1 MMRTGKAIGAALA
14 LLAGAALLAPA
25 SAADF
30 VKTVAPTPQIGG
42 KPGAG
47 PAPSG
52 PGPSS
57 QTGIAESSYFGLV
70 TINPRKGCN
79 SFDAGMFFHGDGTA
93 SFSFNGGAWEDDR
106 YNWTQQGD
114 TLTLT
119 IPRGE
124 TWRLAVS
131 ANTLSGT
138 YDDGTCTGTMTL
150 TRR

>member
-1 MMRTGKAIGAALA
+1 MMRTGRVIGAALA
-14 LLAGAALLAPA
+14 LFAGAALIAPAAA

-30 VKTVAPTPQIGG
+30 AKTVAPVLQGGG
-42 KPGAG
+42 KPGA
-47 PAPSG
+47 G

-57 QTGIAESSYFGLV
+57 QTGIAESAFYGLV

-93 SFSFNGGAWEDDR
+93 SFSFNGGAWENDR
-106 YNWTQQGD
+106 YNWAQQGD
-114 TLTLT
+114 TVTLT
-119 IPRGE
+119 IARGE
-124 TWRLAVS
+124 TWRLTVAS
-131 ANTLSGT
+131 NTLSGT

>member
-1 MMRTGKAIGAALA
+1 MGTGKAIGAALA
-14 LLAGAALLAPA
+14 LLASAASLAPVAA

-30 VKTVAPTPQIGG
+30 AKTVAPAPQALG
-42 KPGAG
+42 KPGG
-47 PAPSG
+47 GG

-57 QTGIAESSYFGLV
+57 QAGLAESSYFGLV

-79 SFDAGMFFHGDGTA
+79 SFDAGMYFHGDGTA

-106 YNWTQQGD
+106 YNWAQQGD
-114 TLTLT
+114 TVTLT

-124 TWRLAVS
+124 TWRLTVAS
-131 ANTLSGT
+131 NTLSGT

>member
-1 MMRTGKAIGAALA
+1 MMRRGKAIGAALA
-14 LLAGAALLAPA
+14 FVAGAALVAPVAA
-25 SAADF
+25 SAAEN
-30 VKTVAPTPQIGG
+30 VKTIAQPGLLGPG

-47 PAPSG
+47 PAPSN
-52 PGPSS
+52 
-57 QTGIAESSYFGLV
+57 QAGIVESAYYGLV

-106 YNWTQQGD
+106 YNWQQQGD
-114 TLTLT
+114 TVTLT

-124 TWRLAVS
+124 TWRLTVAN
-131 ANTLSGT
+131 NTLSGT

>member
-1 MMRTGKAIGAALA
+1 MKCGVRAVGIALA
-14 LLAGAALLAPA
+14 VVASLAFIAPVAA
-25 SAADF
+25 SAADA
-30 VKTVAPTPQIGG
+30 VKTVAQPGLLGAG
-42 KPGAG
+42 KPGA
-47 PAPSG
+47 G

-57 QTGIAESSYFGLV
+57 QTGIAESTYYGLV

-106 YNWTQQGD
+106 YAWQQQGD

-119 IPRGE
+119 IARGE
-124 TWRLAVS
+124 TWRLTVA
-131 ANTLSGT
+131 ADTLSGT